1 MHINWDLGKC
11 LLDALYL
18 YMNLISA
25 STSSLQRV
33 QAVFLESRVCFV
45 YIVCLCGV
53 YIMYYDRIMSV
64 IYVLGGGVVGN
75 LTISLVI
82 YNCIL
87 VHVLTRYY
95 IF

>member
-1 MHINWDLGKC
+1 MLARRLVFVYEPYKRINIVITAG
-11 LLDALYL
+11 
-18 YMNLISA
+18 
-25 STSSLQRV
+25 TSCVFRV
-33 QAVFLESRVCFV
+33 TCVLCV
-45 YIVCLCGV
+45 YIVCLCEV

-75 LTISLVI
+75 LTISPVI